1 MNVGAFIEMLERWA
15 TLLRGDVGSRSNP
28 FITNAITGFG
38 GSIVN
43 LLIWILVIMI
53 TVTSALDIMYISF
66 PMYRMLFGTLEGKIM
81 AKFGTGK
88 NGTGGQR
95 LAKTTRNVAAR
106 KADSEGV
113 ALGLLYYLKSRA
125 LFYIF
130 FGTFV
135 SIFFTHHGIAKIV
148 HYAGTTI
155 RNMYV
160 TAAEATYVEDSGGN
174 SRISYSNNGEDSMM
188 AGSQKDEQG
197 RQYVDY
203 NGTRYYADMTGAVYY
218 EDANGTHHYVEQT
231 LPELTVLAGRSGV
244 GIGDPSGG
252 N

>member
-15 TLLRGDVGSRSNP
+15 TLLRGDVGSKSNP
-28 FITNAITGFG
+28 FIVNAIAGFG
-38 GSIVN
+38 GSIIN
-43 LLIWILVIMI
+43 LLIWILIIMI

-66 PMYRMLFGTLEGKIM
+66 PSYRLLFGTMENKIM

-106 KADSEGV
+106 KADNENV
-113 ALGLLYYLKSRA
+113 ALGLLYYLKNRA

-135 SIFFTHHGIAKIV
+135 SIFFMHHGIAKIV
-148 HYAGTTI
+148 TYAGTTI
-155 RNMYV
+155 RDMYV
-160 TAAEATYVEDSGGN
+160 SAAEATYVEESGGN
-174 SRISYSNNGEDSMM
+174 SRISYSNSDDSGMEVPETNQSDEFKYLTDENGLKYWVDSY
-188 AGSQKDEQG
+188 GV
-197 RQYVDY
+197 RHYDY
-203 NGTRYYADMTGAVYY
+203 D
-218 EDANGTHHYVEQT
+218 
-231 LPELTVLAGRSGV
+231 
-244 GIGDPSGG
+244 SGG